1 MTVLISIVAGAA
13 GGIVLRLVYRAHR
26 RRQVLASSRTRI
38 TRPRASAIR
47 KIASGGA
54 KSSCPGSTSS
64 TRRRSN
70 GYSWWSTRTACI
82 RCPREIGCSST
93 TWRCRGWA

>member
-54 KSSCPGSTSS
+54 
-64 TRRRSN
+64 
-70 GYSWWSTRTACI
+70 
-82 RCPREIGCSST
+82 
-93 TWRCRGWA
+93 